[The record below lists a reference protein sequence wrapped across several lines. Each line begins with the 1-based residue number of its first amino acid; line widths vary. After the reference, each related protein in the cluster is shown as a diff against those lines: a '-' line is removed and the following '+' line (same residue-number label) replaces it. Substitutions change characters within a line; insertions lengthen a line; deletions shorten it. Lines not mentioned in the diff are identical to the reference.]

1 MFSGLV
7 CLITSRPVEANTKTQ
22 SLRSILNHFND
33 TRNVYIDPDAKQKAR
48 DYIVNMFKDHGLH
61 TWTEE
66 FPSNQE
72 KVNKEYLFPQNANTK
87 LNRSSTLKK
96 GVKK

>member
-1 MFSGLV
+1 MLRLAGCIDSSHLLSGLA
-7 CLITSRPVEANTKTQ
+7 CLTIPPPVEAKTKTQ
-22 SLRSILNHFND
+22 SLRSILNHFSD
-33 TRNVYIDPDAKQKAR
+33 TRNVYVDPDAKEKAR

-72 KVNKEYLFPQNANTK
+72 KVNKNDLFRQNENT
-87 LNRSSTLKK
+87 T
-96 GVKK
+96 